1 MADTAVAVKQPSQKA
16 VAVKNFQAVMNNS
29 YYQTLLEN
37 TMKEN
42 KGAFTTS
49 LMELFTSDPQLM
61 QCDPNALMSEAVKAA
76 GLRLPINKQLG
87 QAYIIVFKNKDKE
100 TGQLVPTPTLVIGTK
115 GYVNLALRTNK
126 YININK
132 GTVYEGEF
140 KGYNK
145 ITGALDISG
154 EKTSDVPVGYF
165 AYIKLKS
172 GFEKIYYMTLDG
184 VCKFAKKY
192 APTVKYADITWQG
205 LKELAIK
212 QSVNDSGGGQGWY
225 GGFQDMAEKTVL
237 RQLLS
242 KWGEL
247 SVDAEKIIN
256 SDENPTALQ
265 QRDAEF
271 AEAKEVLVV
280 DSETGEI
287 NPPQPT
293 NKTEAANLP
302 PSPENTV
309 NASADNTAKPSDNPF
324 K

>member
-1 MADTAVAVKQPSQKA
+1 MAETAVATKQPSQKA
-16 VAVKNFQAVMNNS
+16 IAVREFQSVINNS
-29 YYQTLLEN
+29 FYQTLLHD
-37 TMKEN
+37 TMKES

-49 LMELFTSDPQLM
+49 LMEMFTSDAQLM
-61 QCDPNALMSEAVKAA
+61 SCDPNEIMMEAVKAA
-76 GLRLPINKQLG
+76 SLRLPINKQLG
-87 QAYIIVFKNKDKE
+87 QAYILVFNNKVKG
-100 TGQLVPTPTLVIGTK
+100 TNKYKPTPTLVIGTK

-140 KGYNK
+140 MGYNK

-172 GFEKIYYMTLDG
+172 GFEKIFYMTLDE
-184 VCKFAKKY
+184 VCKFAKRY

-205 LKELAIK
+205 LKDLAIK

-247 SVDAEKIIN
+247 SVDVEKIIN

-271 AEAKEVLVV
+271 SEAKEIITVV
-280 DSETGEI
+280 SETGEI
-287 NPPQPT
+287 KQPSSGDTQVATVAEPT
-293 NKTEAANLP
+293 N
-302 PSPENTV
+302 
-309 NASADNTAKPSDNPF
+309 NPF